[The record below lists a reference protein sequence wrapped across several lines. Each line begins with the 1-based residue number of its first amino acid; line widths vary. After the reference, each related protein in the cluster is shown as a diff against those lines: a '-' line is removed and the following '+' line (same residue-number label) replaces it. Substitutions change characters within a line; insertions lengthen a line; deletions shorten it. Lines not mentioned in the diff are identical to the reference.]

1 MELTFR
7 PRLTRGAHLTS
18 TDETGDFCLVEAVG
32 FNADRTVSD
41 HHSSVDVVLAAM
53 ARSLNDRMCDHLPTP
68 AICGDCQA
76 RLWAIGPRIAGTG
89 NVDLSAQDRARLHV
103 GLAITAAQ
111 TVLRAIE
118 APSTLHTLAEAAVE
132 AATICVAE
140 PTVQDLFTA
149 RTAAAE
155 LESYPF
161 ADQGQ
166 VWAADA
172 CAKAAS
178 VAVRYASALTAF
190 EPDKHLDNITRHAVD
205 VVAYATF
212 ATAGDPP
219 ASMRL
224 ARRVL
229 NAFGKATSQNETP
242 GVSLECACDC
252 SCTNPAELVK
262 LHADGPKESDVKCYA
277 CNNDMCHVEPDDA
290 VAAAPMSWAEAVAAD
305 QLDAAVAAE
314 LAAPIPEAYT
324 PMGNRAAYLAAA
336 CEAAPSWAEC
346 EEAYNARPAY
356 SGGTYIGGT
365 VAHQAAAIVA
375 DASDDDDVAE
385 LWDAKASHMEAGA
398 EDNEDVN
405 DFDESELGDVA
416 DEAISEL
423 ELAERMLNAIAQ
435 EHRAVEAWVRKGADG
450 TPTEY
455 RQKCCVSC
463 RNAVGQPVPAPCR
476 TMRIIEGYGE

>member
-68 AICGDCQA
+68 AICSDCQP
-76 RLWAIGPRIAGTG
+76 RLWAVGARIAGTG
-89 NVDLSAQDRARLHV
+89 SVDLSAQDRARLHV
-103 GLAITAAQ
+103 DLALTAAE

-118 APSTLHTLAEAAVE
+118 SPSTLHTLAEAAVE
-132 AATICVAE
+132 AARICVTE

-155 LESYPF
+155 LESCPF
-161 ADQGQ
+161 ADQAQ

-190 EPDKHLDNITRHAVD
+190 EPDKHLGNITRHAVD

-242 GVSLECACDC
+242 GVSAEALECACDC
-252 SCTNPAELVK
+252 PCTNPAELVK

-277 CNNDMCHVEPDDA
+277 CNNDIHA
-290 VAAAPMSWAEAVAAD
+290 VDTHAAAAAPMSWAEA
-305 QLDAAVAAE
+305 
-314 LAAPIPEAYT
+314 EA
-324 PMGNRAAYLAAA
+324 
-336 CEAAPSWAEC
+336 
-346 EEAYNARPAY
+346 AYNARPAY

-385 LWDAKASHMEAGA
+385 LWDAKASHMEAGT

-423 ELAERMLNAIAQ
+423 ELAERMLNAIAE
-435 EHRAVEAWVRKGADG
+435 EHRAVEAWVRKEADG
-450 TPTEY
+450 ALTEY

-463 RNAVGQPVPAPCR
+463 RDAAGRPVPAPCR
-476 TMRIIEGYGE
+476 TMGIIEGYGE